1 MLKRKYLVFL
11 LMLFILFSSKAYASC
26 TESELKEFN
35 DLESK
40 IKATYYIENNQY
52 IFKIYNPAPTLFKY
66 DIYSTSRI
74 KCEVIDENNIT
85 CVGTDKINY
94 DVIVIG
100 KNCKE
105 TVKAPEVEKY
115 NKFSESE
122 LCNGIEKFAL
132 CQPDYEKELT
142 EEEFKSRVETYKKSL
157 TKDDNSKDPSNG
169 NKDNNS
175 KNNEDSISFIDKI
188 IDYINSHL
196 VIIIAISI
204 FAILATVTIIL
215 KVKTFKKSRR
225 LE

>member
-66 DIYSTSRI
+66 DIYSTARI
-74 KCEVIDENNIT
+74 QCEVIDDNNMT
-85 CVGTDKINY
+85 CVSADEIKY
-94 DVIVIG
+94 DIIVIG
-100 KNCKE
+100 KNCKD
-105 TVKAPEVEKY
+105 TVEAPEVKKY

-122 LCNGIEKFAL
+122 LCNGIEEFAL
-132 CQPDYEKELT
+132 CQPDYEKEIT

-157 TKDDNSKDPSNG
+157 TKGDNSKDTSNESK
-169 NKDNNS
+169 NDNS
-175 KNNEDSISFIDKI
+175 KNDEEKVSIFDKI
-188 IDYINSHL
+188 INYINSHL

-204 FAILATVTIIL
+204 FVILATVAIIL
-215 KVKTFKKSRR
+215 KVKSFKKSRR